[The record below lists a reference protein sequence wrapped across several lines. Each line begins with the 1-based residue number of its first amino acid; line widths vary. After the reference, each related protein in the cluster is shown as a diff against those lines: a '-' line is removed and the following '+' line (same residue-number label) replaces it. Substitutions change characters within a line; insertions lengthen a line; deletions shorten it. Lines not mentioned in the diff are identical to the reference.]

1 MSAADIAAMLRIAS
15 RSPSAHNT
23 QPWAPRIVE
32 PDTIEVSVVPARTL
46 PAGDP
51 SFRDLVLALGAWCES
66 LAVAAAADGRS
77 IDVEPLDALSR
88 LDELPLDGPADPEDP
103 VLRIRVLDAP
113 SASPYTVQ
121 DVLARR
127 VFRGTLGALDWTAPA
142 LPPWLGVREL
152 DDGAMTRLV
161 RLGVAYIA
169 SRPSVAAE
177 LLHWLRLSPEH
188 PNYRRDGMTDR
199 MLMIPRP
206 LATLATPFTRHSRLR
221 DPAIAVGGAFAR
233 AVEGIERSV
242 RLPPVTAGLGPR
254 HIVLVVDARKLGGDV
269 PSATEAMDSRIGA
282 PEPTVLEA
290 GRQLQR
296 LWLHVHT
303 IGGVVSPHSEII
315 DSPHAHGRLRRRL
328 GLRRSEVALAVFTVG
343 RALGEVPV
351 SPRLTDTR

>member
-1 MSAADIAAMLRIAS
+1 
-15 RSPSAHNT
+15 
-23 QPWAPRIVE
+23 
-32 PDTIEVSVVPARTL
+32 
-46 PAGDP
+46 
-51 SFRDLVLALGAWCES
+51 
-66 LAVAAAADGRS
+66 
-77 IDVEPLDALSR
+77 
-88 LDELPLDGPADPEDP
+88 
-103 VLRIRVLDAP
+103 
-113 SASPYTVQ
+113 
-121 DVLARR
+121 
-127 VFRGTLGALDWTAPA
+127 
-142 LPPWLGVREL
+142 
-152 DDGAMTRLV
+152 MTRLV

-177 LLHWLRLSPEH
+177 LLHWLRLSPAH
-188 PNYRRDGMTDR
+188 PNYHRDGMTDR

-303 IGGVVSPHSEII
+303 LGGVVSPHSEII

-343 RALGEVPV
+343 RALDEVPV
-351 SPRLTDTR
+351 SPRLTDAG